1 MDGQDS
7 VRPWL
12 YCTGT
17 LARAI
22 MEMDHFFN
30 VKKYL
35 GIIKNVLV
43 KKLNHVEIDMEDILM
58 ML

>member
-1 MDGQDS
+1 M
-7 VRPWL
+7 L
-12 YCTGT
+12 YCTRT

-22 MEMDHFFN
+22 MELDHFFN

-43 KKLNHVEIDMEDILM
+43 KKLNHIKINLT
-58 ML
+58 

>member
-1 MDGQDS
+1 M
-7 VRPWL
+7 L

-22 MEMDHFFN
+22 MELDHFFN

-35 GIIKNVLV
+35 EIIKNVLV
-43 KKLNHVEIDMEDILM
+43 KKLNHIEINLT
-58 ML
+58 